1 MQISQQNKALNR
13 VSASGVNHE
22 QQRATLAQ
30 TLHSSFPTSG
40 PTSGRSASR
49 TLQDVQFQGWWPF
62 RKSSAEKKTEQENPE
77 TPNPATDA
85 TVSKSSENNPPA
97 YVPPKPKSGFLNL
110 GRSRFYR
117 ATLLNIEWL
126 ARKVGGKYQGYKLK
140 KFVQNANA
148 LLDTHPP
155 KTPEHIRAQMLLS
168 QQLFASTLPEIEMNF
183 ESPQFQDLI
192 KSDEACIF
200 IINHDH
206 QVEDPALLSSF
217 NTALYEGYIEN
228 GKAATCPEPKVI
240 LNRDILDTISLPG
253 FREIYEKLGAVPV
266 DASVESE
273 SMDTYKQTFM
283 EWATHLIPKRWR
295 VKRPVGENG
304 RPLPVVP
311 PKKDNARNLVPILKA
326 FNENKNHIFL
336 FPEGRHAGRT
346 DDLVLSLLNLDFKR
360 AGLPPIQEI
369 EKDPVAKARGAQVIK
384 SIIPSFDLRNVDQGM
399 TLEEAV
405 CDWALNDRFQK
416 GVVNIIMQSMKRK
429 GQVKVVPLGFALYDQ
444 KSEGSKLKAFSRFGL
459 TKDKAETLPEKRL
472 GSVFVGKPLIFKK
485 DAAGDMGAVLGN
497 LKEPEAIPRLRNLF
511 QYTEEGQ
518 VRPFRG
524 LDKVPLEK
532 QLFEFVCESLRISK
546 VKSQAQLAKTLQ
558 ESAAQVELSKLEAAK
573 PEA

>member
-1 MQISQQNKALNR
+1 MQI
-13 VSASGVNHE
+13 ASPKNSSGLT
-22 QQRATLAQ
+22 RANTSFSKHQ
-30 TLHSSFPTSG
+30 PVTNSSKQF
-40 PTSGRSASR
+40 
-49 TLQDVQFQGWWPF
+49 QHMQFQGWWS
-62 RKSSAEKKTEQENPE
+62 RKKDKPTEAPQVDASSHPMGSQPSNTGNTEN
-77 TPNPATDA
+77 T
-85 TVSKSSENNPPA
+85 PPA
-97 YVPPKPKSGFLNL
+97 YVPPKPKSGLLNL
-110 GRSRFYR
+110 GKSRFYR

-126 ARKVGGKYQGYKLK
+126 ARKIGGKYQGYKLK
-140 KFVQNANA
+140 KFVKEANA
-148 LLDTHPP
+148 LLDSHPP
-155 KTPEHIRAQMLLS
+155 KTPEHLQAKMLLS
-168 QQLFASTLPEIEMNF
+168 QQLFASMLPEIEMNF
-183 ESPQFQDLI
+183 ESPQFQDLTQ
-192 KSDEACIF
+192 SDEACIF

-228 GKAATCPEPKVI
+228 GKSATCPEPKVI

-253 FREIYEKLGAVPV
+253 FREVYEKLGAVPV
-266 DASVESE
+266 DASVDSE
-273 SMDTYKQTFM
+273 SLDTYKQTFM

-304 RPLPVVP
+304 KPLPVVP
-311 PKKDNARNLVPILKA
+311 PKKENNRSLVPILKG
-326 FNENKNHIFL
+326 FNEDKNHIFL

-384 SIIPSFDLRNVDQGM
+384 SILPSFDLRNVEQGM
-399 TLEEAV
+399 TLEEAI

-416 GVVNIIMQSMKRK
+416 GVVNIIMQAMKRK
-429 GQVKVVPLGFALYDQ
+429 SQVKVVPLGFALYDQ

-459 TKDKAETLPEKRL
+459 TKDNAETLPEKRL
-472 GSVFVGKPLIFKK
+472 GSVYVGKPLIFKK

-524 LDKVPLEK
+524 LDVVPLEK

-558 ESAAQVELSKLEAAK
+558 ESAAQVEASKLEAQKANSAK
-573 PEA
+573 SEA